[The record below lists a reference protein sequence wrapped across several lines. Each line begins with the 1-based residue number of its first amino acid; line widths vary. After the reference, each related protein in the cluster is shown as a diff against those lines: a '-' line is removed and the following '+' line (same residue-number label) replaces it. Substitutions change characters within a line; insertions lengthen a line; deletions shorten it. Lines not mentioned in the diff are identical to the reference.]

1 MGFLDK
7 LFGRKD
13 DKQASTPVDASQ
25 PDAADVECPHAAVTP
40 RWDSGA
46 DMGKTDLVSA
56 YVCEACGA
64 RFSREEGEA
73 LGASAADRLRVS
85 EEGRQAG
92 MQR

>member
-7 LFGRKD
+7 LFGRKG
-13 DKQASTPVDASQ
+13 DKEAPTPTDEA
-25 PDAADVECPHAAVTP
+25 PPAAAVSCPHKAVTP

-46 DMGKTDLVSA
+46 DMGKMDLVSA

-64 RFSREEGEA
+64 RFSREEGET
-73 LGASAADRLRVS
+73 LTGAAADRLRVS
-85 EEGRQAG
+85 DETRREG

>member
-7 LFGRKD
+7 LFSRKGEN
-13 DKQASTPVDASQ
+13 QAPVPADQQ
-25 PDAADVECPHAAVTP
+25 PAVEAECPHTAVTP

-64 RFSREEGEA
+64 RFSREEGEGLTA
-73 LGASAADRLRVS
+73 GAADRLRIS
-85 EEGRQAG
+85 EESRQER
-92 MQR
+92 MER

>member
-7 LFGRKD
+7 LFGRKGSD
-13 DKQASTPVDASQ
+13 ASPVDA
-25 PDAADVECPHAAVTP
+25 PPAVEVECPHGAVTP

-64 RFSREEGEA
+64 RFSREEGET
-73 LGASAADRLRVS
+73 LGASAADRLRIR
-85 EEGRQAG
+85 EDERREG

>member
-7 LFGRKD
+7 VFGRKGG
-13 DKQASTPVDASQ
+13 KEATAEAP
-25 PDAADVECPHAAVTP
+25 AAVAPGCPHAAVTP

-46 DMGKTDLVSA
+46 EMGKTDLVSA

-64 RFSREEGEA
+64 RFSREEGET
-73 LGASAADRLRVS
+73 LGASAADRLRIS
-85 EEGRQAG
+85 EDERREG

>member
-7 LFGRKD
+7 LFGRKG
-13 DKQASTPVDASQ
+13 DKAAAPVEETPAVAL
-25 PDAADVECPHAAVTP
+25 ECPHAAVTP

-46 DMGKTDLVSA
+46 DMGKTELVSA

-73 LGASAADRLRVS
+73 LGASAADRLRIS
-85 EEGRQAG
+85 EDERQEG

>member
-1 MGFLDK
+1 MGFLDR
-7 LFGRKD
+7 LFGRKGD
-13 DKQASTPVDASQ
+13 GEAATVEETPAMAVD
-25 PDAADVECPHAAVTP
+25 CPHAAVTP

-64 RFSREEGEA
+64 RFSREEGET
-73 LGASAADRLRVS
+73 LGASAADRLRIR
-85 EEGRQAG
+85 EDERQEG

>member
-7 LFGRKD
+7 LFGRKGG
-13 DKQASTPVDASQ
+13 KAETPGEQ
-25 PDAADVECPHAAVTP
+25 PAATECPHAVVTP

-46 DMGKTDLVSA
+46 DMGKTELVSA

-64 RFSREEGEA
+64 SFSREEGET

-85 EEGRQAG
+85 DEERREG

>member
-1 MGFLDK
+1 MGFLDG
-7 LFGRKD
+7 LFRRKG
-13 DKQASTPVDASQ
+13 DKSAPTEEKPA
-25 PDAADVECPHAAVTP
+25 VECPHGAVTP

-64 RFSREEGEA
+64 RFSREEGET
-73 LGASAADRLRVS
+73 LGASAADRLRIR
-85 EEGRQAG
+85 EDERREG